1 MNENFKISP
10 SEINKIKVL
19 NQKDKNFRLENLKL
33 FNQQGFPTRNHEDWK
48 FSDINQI
55 FSKNFKNLVSFKN
68 ENKPKSVNFI
78 KQFDHNHILIV
89 NGKLE
94 NSEFKFEDKNKIKIK
109 SYNDSNFSLNNE
121 ENSLINLN
129 NALSNNGLF
138 LEVAD
143 NYSFEK
149 AIIIYNVFTDDL
161 KDNLLNNKNKII
173 LGKNS
178 ELHIVEYNINQSK
191 NKFIYNTTE
200 NVILNENASLKTIN
214 LQANQNEGFFYKFS
228 KGKMKSNSNYSS
240 FIFSS
245 GPKFNKID
253 AEFDLEGEN
262 CDCNIK
268 SALFIN
274 KDKHQEIKTKINHL
288 VPNCKSYQKIKSVVD
303 AEGKGVYQGKIYV
316 KDIAQKTNAYQLS
329 KALLLSENSEFNSK
343 PELEIYAD
351 DVKCSHGSTSGS
363 VDENSI
369 HYLMT
374 RGLSKK
380 QAVQLLVNGF
390 LNEIIGDIK
399 SNSVRK
405 FIENKIEVQIHGY

>member
-10 SEINKIKVL
+10 SEINNIKVL

-55 FSKNFKNLVSFKN
+55 FSKNFKNLESFKN

-143 NYSFEK
+143 NYRFEK

-191 NKFIYNTTE
+191 NKFTYNTIE
-200 NVILNENASLKTIN
+200 NIILNENASLKTIN

-303 AEGKGVYQGKIYV
+303 AEGKGIYQGKIYV

-405 FIENKIEVQIHGY
+405 FIENKIEIQIHGY

>member
-55 FSKNFKNLVSFKN
+55 FSKNFKNLESFKN
-68 ENKPKSVNFI
+68 EIKLKSINFI
-78 KQFDHNHILIV
+78 KEFDHNHILMV

-405 FIENKIEVQIHGY
+405 FIENKIEIQIHGY

>member
-55 FSKNFKNLVSFKN
+55 FSKNFKNLESFKN
-68 ENKPKSVNFI
+68 EIKPKSINFI
-78 KQFDHNHILIV
+78 KEFDHNRILMV

-109 SYNDSNFSLNNE
+109 CYNDSNFSINNE

-143 NYSFEK
+143 NYRFEK

-191 NKFIYNTTE
+191 NKFIYNTFE

-380 QAVQLLVNGF
+380 QSVQLLVNGF

-405 FIENKIEVQIHGY
+405 FIENKIEIQIHGY

>member
-33 FNQQGFPTRNHEDWK
+33 FNQQGFPSRNQEDWK

-55 FSKNFKNLVSFKN
+55 FSKNFKNLESFKN
-68 ENKPKSVNFI
+68 EIKPKSINFI
-78 KQFDHNHILIV
+78 KEFDHNHILMV

-109 SYNDSNFSLNNE
+109 SYNESNFSLNNE

-143 NYSFEK
+143 NYRFEK

-405 FIENKIEVQIHGY
+405 FIENKIEIQIHGY

>member
-10 SEINKIKVL
+10 SEINKIKLL

-55 FSKNFKNLVSFKN
+55 FSKNFKNLESFKN
-68 ENKPKSVNFI
+68 EIKPKSINFI
-78 KQFDHNHILIV
+78 KEFDHNHILMV

-143 NYSFEK
+143 NYRFEK

-178 ELHIVEYNINQSK
+178 ELHIVEHNINQSK
-191 NKFIYNTTE
+191 NKFIYNTIE

-214 LQANQNEGFFYKFS
+214 LQSNQNEGFFYKFS

-262 CDCNIK
+262 CECNIK

-405 FIENKIEVQIHGY
+405 FIENKIEIQIHGY

>member
-33 FNQQGFPTRNHEDWK
+33 FNQQGFPTRNQEDWK

-55 FSKNFKNLVSFKN
+55 FSKNFKNLESFKN
-68 ENKPKSVNFI
+68 EIKPKSINFI
-78 KQFDHNHILIV
+78 KEFDHNHILMV

-143 NYSFEK
+143 NYRFEK

-405 FIENKIEVQIHGY
+405 FIENKIEIQIHGY

>member
-10 SEINKIKVL
+10 SEINKIKIL

-33 FNQQGFPTRNHEDWK
+33 FNQQGFPSRNQEDWK

-55 FSKNFKNLVSFKN
+55 FSKNFKNLESFKN
-68 ENKPKSVNFI
+68 EIKPKSINFI
-78 KQFDHNHILIV
+78 KEFDHNHILMV

-109 SYNDSNFSLNNE
+109 SYNESNFSINKE

-138 LEVAD
+138 LEVVD
-143 NYSFEK
+143 NYRFEK

-405 FIENKIEVQIHGY
+405 FIENKIEIQIHGY